1 MFTEPPI
8 LKRDIWISHPHHFVV
23 FTLYITKKLNYT
35 FHIILLGIP
44 ERFIRI
50 RVSLV
55 RFKTNWEITP
65 PFPSVLGST
74 LRIR

>member
-55 RFKTNWEITP
+55 PWE
-65 PFPSVLGST
+65 
-74 LRIR
+74 RIIYLVCTWDFLHRR